1 MTEGTNEIKRTV
13 VNNRDIPILAD
24 VLPAMQAVRQ
34 IERRRQ
40 WQRDRMTAITR
51 HLTGMPNG
59 KGGEKGLDGA
69 FALLSELDQEHEA
82 RCIEYVRYI
91 RAAQKVLNRI
101 ESVSMRVFVVMK
113 YMLDMKDTDIMRE
126 LNVMELPG
134 YSRRY
139 TALQEAMLDHMLNYA
154 GAIEWVIVGAETGNR
169 KGKVIPKREWIKKI
183 MDACDKYYVPLF
195 MKESLRGIM
204 GDDFRQELPWE
215 VER

>member
-1 MTEGTNEIKRTV
+1 MTERTNEIKRTV

-40 WQRDRMTAITR
+40 WQRDRMTAITT

-69 FALLSELDQEHEA
+69 LALLSELDQEHEA
-82 RCIEYVRYI
+82 RCVEYVRYI

-113 YMLDMKDTDIMRE
+113 YMLDMKDTEIMRE
-126 LNVMELPG
+126 MNMTRAGLRQARLCVEKARNMASVRWRERYILGRLND
-134 YSRRY
+134 Y
-139 TALQEAMLDHMLNYA
+139 
-154 GAIEWVIVGAETGNR
+154 
-169 KGKVIPKREWIKKI
+169 
-183 MDACDKYYVPLF
+183 
-195 MKESLRGIM
+195 
-204 GDDFRQELPWE
+204 
-215 VER
+215 